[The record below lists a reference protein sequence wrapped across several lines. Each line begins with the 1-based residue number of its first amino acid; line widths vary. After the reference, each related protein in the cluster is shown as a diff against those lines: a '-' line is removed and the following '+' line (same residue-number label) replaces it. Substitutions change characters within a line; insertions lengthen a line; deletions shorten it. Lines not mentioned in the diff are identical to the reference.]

1 MSFITQIENVN
12 NLGFFSRILMYHQI
26 ALEKMFQIKNDKG
39 KNLSLN
45 KLNELIT
52 SMNWRLDRDIQ
63 TIQFSET
70 GIKFFLLLNS
80 SYQITKLLYLC
91 NPGNN

>member
-1 MSFITQIENVN
+1 
-12 NLGFFSRILMYHQI
+12 MYHQI

-45 KLNELIT
+45 KLSDLVV

-63 TIQFSET
+63 SIQFSET
-70 GIKFFLLLNS
+70 GTPFFGSL
-80 SYQITKLLYLC
+80 
-91 NPGNN
+91 